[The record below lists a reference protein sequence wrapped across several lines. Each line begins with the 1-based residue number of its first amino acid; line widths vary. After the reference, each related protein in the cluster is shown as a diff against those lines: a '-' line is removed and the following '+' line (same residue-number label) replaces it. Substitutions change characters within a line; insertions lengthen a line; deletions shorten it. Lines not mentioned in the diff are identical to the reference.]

1 MTDGIASISGL
12 LLALQH
18 GDSQFPSGGFAFS
31 GGLETLFAD
40 GRVSTPDSVSEFVI
54 GQLKHRWGPGDRVA
68 LAHAYRGAPDF
79 DRLIAIDREYHVL
92 CLAQSLRQGSCRNGR
107 AFLGTHARLGTA
119 NTVEYQR
126 LIAQGQAHGH
136 LPVMQGFVWK
146 QAGLSGAEAAAAAA
160 HVFCMGF
167 LSAAVRL
174 GRLGH
179 IQAQRIRSD
188 IAGVMTAILSRRVPD
203 DEPMTGFSPAAD
215 IAAMRHDEAHVRLFA
230 S

>member
-1 MTDGIASISGL
+1 MTPG
-12 LLALQH
+12 
-18 GDSQFPSGGFAFS
+18 
-31 GGLETLFAD
+31 
-40 GRVSTPDSVSEFVI
+40 SVSDFVI
-54 GQLKHRWGPGDRVA
+54 GQLKHRWGPGDRVD

-79 DRLIAIDREYHVL
+79 SRVIEIDRDYHAL
-92 CLAQSLRQGSCRNGR
+92 CLAESLREGSCRNGR

-119 NTVEYQR
+119 NTVEYR
-126 LIAQGQAHGH
+126 GLIANGQAHGH
-136 LPVMQGFVWK
+136 LPVVQGFVWK
-146 QAGLSGAEAAAAAA
+146 QVGLSEAEASAAAA

-179 IQAQRIRSD
+179 VQAQRIRSD
-188 IAGVMTAILSRRVPD
+188 IAGAVAEILNRHVPI

-215 IAAMRHDEAHVRLFA
+215 IAAMRHDEANVRLFA

>member
-1 MTDGIASISGL
+1 MTDGTASITGL

-18 GDSQFPSGGFAFS
+18 GDGQFPSGGFAFS
-31 GGLETLFAD
+31 GGLETLYSD
-40 GRVSTPDSVSEFVI
+40 GRVSSPDSVSDFVI

-68 LAHAYRGAPDF
+68 LVHAYRAASDF
-79 DRLIAIDREYHVL
+79 NRVVALDREYHAL
-92 CLAQSLRQGSCRNGR
+92 CLAHSLRVGSCRNGR

-119 NTVEYQR
+119 DTVEYQR

-136 LPVMQGFVWK
+136 LPVIQGFVWK
-146 QAGLSGAEAAAAAA
+146 QAGLSEAEAAAAAA

-179 IQAQRIRSD
+179 IQAQRIRTN
-188 IAGVMTAILSRRVPD
+188 IAGAVTGILSRRVPD
-203 DEPMTGFSPAAD
+203 EEPMRGFSPAAD